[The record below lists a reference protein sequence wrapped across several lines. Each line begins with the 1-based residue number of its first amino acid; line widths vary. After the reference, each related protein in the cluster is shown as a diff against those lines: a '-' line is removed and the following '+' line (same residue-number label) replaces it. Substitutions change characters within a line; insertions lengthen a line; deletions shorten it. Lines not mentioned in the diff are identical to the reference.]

1 MNGSIKTA
9 KWLLSP
15 FLNVLQNLFAF
26 TGMEIQCQEEEV
38 KTRSSKKENEAE
50 QASDIG
56 QGIHAGH
63 DGILISLSIN
73 SY

>member
-9 KWLLSP
+9 KWLLRS
-15 FLNVLQNLFAF
+15 FLNVLRNLFAF
-26 TGMEIQCQEEEV
+26 TGMEIQCQEEV

-50 QASDIG
+50 EVSDIG

-63 DGILISLSIN
+63 HGS
-73 SY
+73 

>member
-9 KWLLSP
+9 KWMLRS
-15 FLNVLQNLFAF
+15 FLDVLRNLFAF

-38 KTRSSKKENEAE
+38 KTRSSNKENKAQ

-63 DGILISLSIN
+63 DGLLTF
-73 SY
+73 